1 MTYTP
6 QQRFEAA
13 QWFFDIHDTQEPSPE
28 LLQEWLRWL
37 DAAADNRSAFEAVER
52 AYRHAPVDRVRRV
65 APKADSE
72 PPYEGEVP
80 VATWQASRR
89 GHSAGRNHR
98 FVLAAAAII
107 AVIGAGV
114 WTVYRVQDTS
124 HPLAGEFTTRT
135 GEHMQ
140 LTLADGSR
148 VNLGARSRLSVG
160 FSAQARDVRLVA
172 GEAFFQVHK
181 DARRP
186 FRVHALEGIITAVG
200 TAFDVRATGDDVTV
214 AVSEG
219 VVNIAPAQ
227 EIAGPSMTGSAD
239 ASTTVSDPKLV
250 HLSRGEQLT
259 FNARTSSPEP
269 SHGRMIYVDP
279 AQSARWRDGWLIY
292 RDEALRDVIADVERY
307 TDREVA
313 VSDAV
318 PRDLRFTGAVFK
330 DSVVEW
336 VKALPEV
343 FPVAIENQ
351 GTRLEVVVPPKSV
364 TAASH

>member
-1 MTYTP
+1 
-6 QQRFEAA
+6 
-13 QWFFDIHDTQEPSPE
+13 
-28 LLQEWLRWL
+28 
-37 DAAADNRSAFEAVER
+37 
-52 AYRHAPVDRVRRV
+52 
-65 APKADSE
+65 
-72 PPYEGEVP
+72 
-80 VATWQASRR
+80 
-89 GHSAGRNHR
+89 
-98 FVLAAAAII
+98 
-107 AVIGAGV
+107 
-114 WTVYRVQDTS
+114 
-124 HPLAGEFTTRT
+124 
-135 GEHMQ
+135 MQ

-148 VNLGARSRLSVG
+148 VNLGARSHLSVG

-181 DARRP
+181 DVRRP

-227 EIAGPSMTGSAD
+227 DTIGPSATGSAD
-239 ASTTVSDPKLV
+239 ASRVSDPKLVV

-259 FNARTSSPEP
+259 FNARTSSPEI
-269 SHGRMIYVDP
+269 SHSRMIYVDP
-279 AQSARWRDGWLIY
+279 AQSARWRDGWLVY

-307 TDREVA
+307 TDREVG

-336 VKALPEV
+336 INALPEV

-351 GTRLEVVVPPKSV
+351 GTRLEVVVPPQSV
-364 TAASH
+364 TAASK

>member
-1 MTYTP
+1 M
-6 QQRFEAA
+6 
-13 QWFFDIHDTQEPSPE
+13 
-28 LLQEWLRWL
+28 
-37 DAAADNRSAFEAVER
+37 
-52 AYRHAPVDRVRRV
+52 
-65 APKADSE
+65 
-72 PPYEGEVP
+72 
-80 VATWQASRR
+80 
-89 GHSAGRNHR
+89 
-98 FVLAAAAII
+98 AAAAII
-107 AVIGAGV
+107 AVIGAGA
-114 WTVYRVQDTS
+114 WTVYRIQDTS
-124 HPLAGEFTTRT
+124 HPLTGEFTTRT

-148 VNLGARSRLSVG
+148 VNLGARSHLSVG

-227 EIAGPSMTGSAD
+227 EIAGPSTTGSAD
-239 ASTTVSDPKLV
+239 ASKVSDPKSV

-259 FNARTSSPEP
+259 FNARTNSPELP
-269 SHGRMIYVDP
+269 HGRMIYVDP
-279 AQSARWRDGWLIY
+279 AQSARWRDGWLVY

-318 PRDLRFTGAVFK
+318 PRDLRFTGAVFR

-351 GTRLEVVVPPKSV
+351 GTRLEVVVPPQSV

>member
-1 MTYTP
+1 MSYTP
-6 QQRFEAA
+6 QQRLEAA

-37 DAAADNRSAFEAVER
+37 DAAADNRLAFEAVER
-52 AYRHAPVDRVRRV
+52 AYRHAPVDRVRRA
-65 APKADSE
+65 APNAASE
-72 PPYEGEVP
+72 PPYEGEVS
-80 VATWQASRR
+80 VATWHGSRR
-89 GHSAGRNHR
+89 GHSAGRNR
-98 FVLAAAAII
+98 LFAMAAAAII
-107 AVIGAGV
+107 AVIGAGA
-114 WTVYRVQDTS
+114 WTVYRIQDTS
-124 HPLAGEFTTRT
+124 HPLTGEFTTRT

-148 VNLGARSRLSVG
+148 VNLGARSHLSVG

-227 EIAGPSMTGSAD
+227 EIVGPSATGSAD
-239 ASTTVSDPKLV
+239 ASRVSDPKLV

-259 FNARTSSPEP
+259 FNARTSSPELP
-269 SHGRMIYVDP
+269 HGRMIYVDP
-279 AQSARWRDGWLIY
+279 AQSARWRDGWLVY